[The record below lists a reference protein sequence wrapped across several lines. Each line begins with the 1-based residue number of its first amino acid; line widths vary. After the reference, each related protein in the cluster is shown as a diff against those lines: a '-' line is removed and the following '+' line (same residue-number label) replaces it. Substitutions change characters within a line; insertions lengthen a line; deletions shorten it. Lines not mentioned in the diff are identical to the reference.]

1 MFDGKHLAG
10 APEPGLHFVGDEKNA
25 VLIEDFF
32 HLFEIVER
40 WHDDSALAHD
50 GLGDKRGDITRGRET
65 NRVLQRFG
73 ALPAALLGILW
84 PERTISVGSRSKC
97 DARRVGAA
105 ALFAAL
111 ITGDAERTPAASVKP
126 SVQRDE
132 FVLAGEKAGE
142 LERAFVRFGAAI
154 AEESLR
160 LAVRRVERSVL
171 SRNDVRDFLSQVG
184 DGLHVIEIRGAVD
197 QLVHLRFRRR
207 DDLGVAMARVDDG
220 DARAAVKI

>member
-97 DARRVGAA
+97 
-105 ALFAAL
+105 
-111 ITGDAERTPAASVKP
+111 
-126 SVQRDE
+126 
-132 FVLAGEKAGE
+132 EKA
-142 LERAFVRFGAAI
+142 LEDAIRFATSGDDAAF
-154 AEESLR
+154 
-160 LAVRRVERSVL
+160 
-171 SRNDVRDFLSQVG
+171 
-184 DGLHVIEIRGAVD
+184 
-197 QLVHLRFRRR
+197 
-207 DDLGVAMARVDDG
+207 
-220 DARAAVKI
+220 